1 MKKPR
6 TNTPGCLLASRG
18 VSFLPQYFKRMTAG
32 RNRPWFERVQ
42 SNMDDDEQHAVRAEG
57 FDPDDPHV
65 ISALRQVKA
74 TLRAYRH
81 LLDGYPWLHI
91 ASELYLPA
99 PPPPVFD
106 IEHAFE

>member
-1 MKKPR
+1 
-6 TNTPGCLLASRG
+6 
-18 VSFLPQYFKRMTAG
+18 
-32 RNRPWFERVQ
+32 
-42 SNMDDDEQHAVRAEG
+42 MDDHERRAICDEG

-65 ISALRQVKA
+65 ISAFRQVTA

-99 PPPPVFD
+99 PPFPVFD